1 MTESNDTEDKIED
14 EIEDKHVLSIGE
26 HLYLERKRQNYS
38 ISDVASAI
46 HLSENI
52 VDALERSD
60 VSKLPE
66 PTFVQ
71 GYLRIYA
78 KYLGISEALVLEEY
92 AHAVPHKLETELEYR
107 STVRHQAS
115 SNSTFVKIVTV
126 LLLVITI
133 AAALYAAFSYYKEA
147 MVQEEETQQDNQA
160 AFSLPETRPTA
171 QDELADRA
179 SSSEALQPEESES
192 AEMEDVI
199 IAGDEDK
206 AELEVEADAK
216 TGTEA
221 PTAIDAPAITAAPA
235 ALEQEPLPEQ
245 VPLAEVAADE
255 SRPEPLPAG
264 DDVLELSTD
273 EVTWLEVD
281 DANGI
286 TLYYD
291 LLQQNQSLAL
301 KGAAPFRVFLGNA
314 PPVTVRL
321 NDVPVNIEK
330 RIRANS
336 IAQFTISTDRQQ
348 VIFH

>member
-1 MTESNDTEDKIED
+1 MTELNNTEDKVED
-14 EIEDKHVLSIGE
+14 EIEDKRVLSFGE

-38 ISDVASAI
+38 ISEVANAI
-46 HLSENI
+46 HLSEKI

-60 VSKLPE
+60 VSKLPG

-92 AHAVPHKLETELEYR
+92 AHAVPHKLETELEHR

-115 SNSTFVKIVTV
+115 SNSVFVKMVTI

-147 MVQEEETQQDNQA
+147 MLQEEETSLDNQT
-160 AFSLPETRPTA
+160 AFSLPDTRPMT
-171 QDELADRA
+171 QDELADGA
-179 SSSEALQPEESES
+179 PSEALRPEESAP
-192 AEMEDVI
+192 AEMEGAVI
-199 IAGDEDK
+199 TGDEDT
-206 AELEVEADAK
+206 AETEVDTDAK
-216 TGTEA
+216 TEAEA
-221 PTAIDAPAITAAPA
+221 PTATDAPEITAAPEVP
-235 ALEQEPLPEQ
+235 EQE
-245 VPLAEVAADE
+245 PLAEVAAEE

-264 DDVLELSTD
+264 EDVLELSTD

-291 LLQQNQSLAL
+291 LLQQNQPLRL

-336 IAQFTISTDRQQ
+336 IAQFTISTDQQ
-348 VIFH
+348 RVIFH

>member
-1 MTESNDTEDKIED
+1 MTESNNTEDKTEDKIGD
-14 EIEDKHVLSIGE
+14 RHVLSFGE

-38 ISDVASAI
+38 ISDVANAI
-46 HLSENI
+46 HLSEKI

-78 KYLGISEALVLEEY
+78 KYLGISAALVLEEY
-92 AHAVPHKLETELEYR
+92 AHAVPHKLETELEHR

-115 SNSTFVKIVTV
+115 SNSAFVKMVTI
-126 LLLVITI
+126 LLLVITV
-133 AAALYAAFSYYKEA
+133 AAGLYAAFSYYKEA
-147 MVQEEETQQDNQA
+147 MVQEEETSLDNQT
-160 AFSLPETRPTA
+160 AFSLPDTRPMTR
-171 QDELADRA
+171 DELADGA
-179 SSSEALQPEESES
+179 PSEALQPEAS
-192 AEMEDVI
+192 APTEMDGAI

-206 AELEVEADAK
+206 AELEVE
-216 TGTEA
+216 TGTETEA
-221 PTAIDAPAITAAPA
+221 PAATDAPAITAAPDVS
-235 ALEQEPLPEQ
+235 EQE
-245 VPLAEVAADE
+245 PLAEVAADE
-255 SRPEPLPAG
+255 SRTEPLPAG
-264 DDVLELSTD
+264 EDVLELSTD

-281 DANGI
+281 DASGI

-301 KGAAPFRVFLGNA
+301 KGTAPFRVFLGNA

-336 IAQFTISTDRQQ
+336 IAQFTISTDQQQ

>member
-1 MTESNDTEDKIED
+1 MTELNDTEDKIED
-14 EIEDKHVLSIGE
+14 EVEVEDKRVLSFGE

-38 ISDVASAI
+38 ISDVANAI
-46 HLSENI
+46 HLSEKI

-60 VSKLPE
+60 VSKLPG

-78 KYLGISEALVLEEY
+78 KYLGIPEALVLEEY
-92 AHAVPHKLETELEYR
+92 AHAVPHKLETELEHR

-115 SNSTFVKIVTV
+115 SNSTFVKMVTV

-133 AAALYAAFSYYKEA
+133 AAAFYAAFSYYKEA
-147 MVQEEETQQDNQA
+147 MVQEEETQLDNQA
-160 AFSLPETRPTA
+160 TFSLPDTRPTA
-171 QDELADRA
+171 QDELADGA
-179 SSSEALQPEESES
+179 SSEALQPEESEP
-192 AEMEDVI
+192 AEM
-199 IAGDEDK
+199 
-206 AELEVEADAK
+206 
-216 TGTEA
+216 EA
-221 PTAIDAPAITAAPA
+221 PTATDAPAITAAPEA
-235 ALEQEPLPEQ
+235 PMQE
-245 VPLAEVAADE
+245 PLAEVAADE
-255 SRPEPLPAG
+255 SRSEPLLVG
-264 DDVLELSTD
+264 EDVLELTTE

-291 LLQQNQSLAL
+291 LLQQNQSLRL

-321 NDVPVNIEK
+321 NDVAVNIEK
-330 RIRANS
+330 RIRANN
-336 IAQFTISTDRQQ
+336 IAQFTVSTDQQQ

>member
-1 MTESNDTEDKIED
+1 MTESNDTEDRIED
-14 EIEDKHVLSIGE
+14 EVEDKRVLSFGE

-38 ISDVASAI
+38 ISDVANAI
-46 HLSENI
+46 HLSEKI

-60 VSKLPE
+60 VSKLPG

-78 KYLGISEALVLEEY
+78 KYLGVSEALVLEEY
-92 AHAVPHKLETELEYR
+92 AHAVPHKLETELEHR

-115 SNSTFVKIVTV
+115 SNSTFVKMVTI

-147 MVQEEETQQDNQA
+147 MVQKEEAQLDDQST
-160 AFSLPETRPTA
+160 FSLPDTRPMT
-171 QDELADRA
+171 QDELVDGAP
-179 SSSEALQPEESES
+179 SEALQPEESAS
-192 AEMEDVI
+192 TEMEEAI
-199 IAGDEDK
+199 IAGNEDI
-206 AELEVEADAK
+206 AESEVETDAK
-216 TGTEA
+216 TGAEA
-221 PTAIDAPAITAAPA
+221 PTETNAPEITAAPETP
-235 ALEQEPLPEQ
+235 EQEPL
-245 VPLAEVAADE
+245 AGIATDE
-255 SRPEPLPAG
+255 TRSEPLPAG
-264 DDVLELSTD
+264 DDVLELSTN
-273 EVTWLEVD
+273 EVTWLEVE

-291 LLQQNQSLAL
+291 LLQQNQPLRL

-336 IAQFTISTDRQQ
+336 IAQFTISTDQQ
-348 VIFH
+348 RVIFH

>member
-1 MTESNDTEDKIED
+1 MTELNNTEDKVEN
-14 EIEDKHVLSIGE
+14 EIEDKRVLSFGE

-38 ISDVASAI
+38 ISEVANAI
-46 HLSENI
+46 HLSEKI

-60 VSKLPE
+60 VSKLPV

-92 AHAVPHKLETELEYR
+92 AHAVPHKLETELEHR

-115 SNSTFVKIVTV
+115 SNSAFVKMVTI

-147 MVQEEETQQDNQA
+147 MVQEEETPLDSQTS
-160 AFSLPETRPTA
+160 FSLPDTRPMT
-171 QDELADRA
+171 QDELADGA
-179 SSSEALQPEESES
+179 SSEAIQPEESS
-192 AEMEDVI
+192 PTEMEGAI
-199 IAGDEDK
+199 IAGDEDT
-206 AELEVEADAK
+206 AETEVESEAK
-216 TGTEA
+216 TGAETEA
-221 PTAIDAPAITAAPA
+221 PTAIDAPAITAAPEVP
-235 ALEQEPLPEQ
+235 EQE
-245 VPLAEVAADE
+245 PLAEVAAEE

-264 DDVLELSTD
+264 EDVLALSTD

-291 LLQQNQSLAL
+291 LLQQNQSLRL
-301 KGAAPFRVFLGNA
+301 KGAAPFKVFLGNA

-336 IAQFTISTDRQQ
+336 IAQFTISTDQQQ

>member
-1 MTESNDTEDKIED
+1 MTELNNTEDKIED
-14 EIEDKHVLSIGE
+14 EIGDRHVLSFGE

-38 ISDVASAI
+38 ISEVANAI
-46 HLSENI
+46 HLSEKI

-78 KYLGISEALVLEEY
+78 KYLGISAALVLEEY
-92 AHAVPHKLETELEYR
+92 AHAVPHKLETELEHR

-115 SNSTFVKIVTV
+115 SNSTFVKMVTV
-126 LLLVITI
+126 LLLVITV
-133 AAALYAAFSYYKEA
+133 AAGLYAAFSYYKEA
-147 MVQEEETQQDNQA
+147 MVQEEETPLDDQTS
-160 AFSLPETRPTA
+160 FSLPDTRPMT
-171 QDELADRA
+171 QDELADGA
-179 SSSEALQPEESES
+179 SSKALQPEESEPT
-192 AEMEDVI
+192 EMEAAM

-206 AELEVEADAK
+206 AELEVETDAK
-216 TGTEA
+216 TGTETEA
-221 PTAIDAPAITAAPA
+221 PAATDAPAITAAPEVP
-235 ALEQEPLPEQ
+235 EQE
-245 VPLAEVAADE
+245 PLAEVATDE
-255 SRPEPLPAG
+255 SRSEPLPAG
-264 DDVLELSTD
+264 EDVLELSTD

-281 DANGI
+281 DASGI

-336 IAQFTISTDRQQ
+336 IAQFTISTDQQQ

>member
-1 MTESNDTEDKIED
+1 MTESNNTEDRTED
-14 EIEDKHVLSIGE
+14 EIGDRQVLSFGE

-46 HLSENI
+46 HLSEKI
-52 VDALERSD
+52 IDALERSD
-60 VSKLPE
+60 VSKLPG

-115 SNSTFVKIVTV
+115 SNSTLVKMVTV
-126 LLLVITI
+126 LLLVITV
-133 AAALYAAFSYYKEA
+133 AAALYAAFGYYKEA
-147 MVQEEETQQDNQA
+147 MVQEEVTQLDDPST
-160 AFSLPETRPTA
+160 FSLPDTRPPV
-171 QDELADRA
+171 QDEFADGA
-179 SSSEALQPEESES
+179 LSSEALQLEESEL
-192 AEMEDVI
+192 AEMEGAI
-199 IAGDEDK
+199 IAGDEDT
-206 AELEVEADAK
+206 AEIEVETDAK
-216 TGTEA
+216 TGTA
-221 PTAIDAPAITAAPA
+221 TDAPAATDAPVIIA
-235 ALEQEPLPEQ
+235 VPEVPEQEPLAEIAVEQ
-245 VPLAEVAADE
+245 NQ
-255 SRPEPLPAG
+255 PEPLPAG
-264 DDVLELSTD
+264 ENVLELSTD

-291 LLQQNQSLAL
+291 LLQQNQSLRL